1 VKSLSVLVTARS
13 SSVGASRPAA
23 AQCGRDS
30 PGPGAARPGCAR
42 RGDNCAGRCCAPT
55 SLCCSPRG
63 RAAKL
68 ASLASRA
75 PLGQSPRVGSTKR
88 AARADPEAALLGG
101 ADIAP
106 PGAARPRGGRAR
118 RVPSALGCR
127 RPRGQ
132 RLRCA
137 DRRRPRLLR
146 PPQRYRQRR
155 GSPAAGVPVRRRE
168 AQECRP
174 AREARIVL
182 LTRGDC
188 PSGARE
194 ASVASFAAGPALRA
208 SQGTPAKRGQAPAR
222 RRLATRAFARA
233 DPCRVA
239 ASRPQAA
246 RAFASAVTTHRR
258 TRNAHWSQ

>member
-1 VKSLSVLVTARS
+1 MKSLPVSVTARS
-13 SSVGASRPAA
+13 SSVCASRPAA
-23 AQCGRDS
+23 AQSGRVA
-30 PGPGAARPGCAR
+30 PGSGAAGPGCAR
-42 RGDNCAGRCCAPT
+42 RGDNYAGRCCAPT
-55 SLCCSPRG
+55 SLRCSPRG

-68 ASLASRA
+68 AALASRA
-75 PLGQSPRVGSTKR
+75 PLGQSPRVRSTKR
-88 AARADPEAALLGG
+88 ASRADPEVALLGG
-101 ADIAP
+101 ADIAL
-106 PGAARPRGGRAR
+106 PGAARPRGARAR
-118 RVPSALGCR
+118 RDPSGLGCR

-137 DRRRPRLLR
+137 DRRRPRSLP
-146 PPQRYRQRR
+146 PPQRCRQRR
-155 GSPAAGVPVRRRE
+155 GSPAAGVPVRGRE

-174 AREARIVL
+174 ARAARFVP

-222 RRLATRAFARA
+222 RRLATRAFACA

-239 ASRPQAA
+239 ALRPQAA
-246 RAFASAVTTHRR
+246 QRALEPMT
-258 TRNAHWSQ
+258 